1 MPEENSTL
9 QSMKQFKDSI
19 SGNAYDFFVGL
30 LVDKNV
36 IIRHVAA
43 RKTKLGDFRH
53 FRAKRIPEITV
64 NQNLL
69 PDTLTFILAHEVAH
83 FLVHI
88 HNKRRTEP
96 HGKEWKEMFA
106 YLLKQLIQNNAFSPE
121 ISNHIEKFLQN
132 VKGTVGR
139 GSKLFALL
147 FPQEEEIEGTHILEN
162 LHNGALFVIPS
173 SGKVY
178 EKGEKRRTRYVC
190 RQINNKRFYL
200 VSRSLRVKLFE

>member
-1 MPEENSTL
+1 MSEKSTTL
-9 QSMKQFKDSI
+9 QSLEQFRGSI
-19 SGNAYDFFVGL
+19 TDNAHDFFVNVL
-30 LVDKNV
+30 KDKNV
-36 IIRHVAA
+36 IVRHVSV

-53 FRAKRIPEITV
+53 FREKRMPEITV
-64 NQNLL
+64 NQNLS
-69 PDTLTFILAHEVAH
+69 PDALTFILAHEIAH
-83 FLVHI
+83 YLVHI

-106 YLLKQLIQNNAFSPE
+106 YLLKQLIQNNAFSDE
-121 ISNHIEKFLQN
+121 VSSHIEKFLQN

-139 GSKLFALL
+139 SSKLFAYL
-147 FPQEEEIEGTHILEN
+147 FPQEEETQGTHTLES
-162 LHNGALFVIPS
+162 LHYGALFVIPS
-173 SGKVY
+173 NGKVY